1 MASNRY
7 RSYVQRTFYLYTFS
21 IILFLCVLVFSF
33 LTINIRWLTK
43 AEGQRN
49 NTMIAEVLEQEIVS
63 YKEGL
68 NVIANNDYII
78 DVCREQT
85 KDLIAKANRL
95 LYDFSNSKEI
105 RGVFTLVDVQGNIVC
120 SNLYKNNRSIFLQS
134 YLYKSLVP
142 KMLSEPDRT
151 FIVPSRLNYSSNQ
164 TGDLLIGRTVKDGQK
179 AIGFLFF
186 ELLDEEIYEVV
197 CKYDVDDVILTD
209 QFNNLVF
216 SIGRQSEDSMG
227 KYPAGSSQFKKNKVN
242 IIELSGKQYLI
253 IKNVLNSGTLHLYT
267 LTSISFQGDLFRYA
281 ILFLVIVGMLILV
294 VLKPLTLLITD
305 KNLHA
310 IDELRKSVLEMG
322 KGNMEYS
329 LRPHVFEEFQE
340 LNDTF
345 RQMVLQREE
354 LQKRNSELVERKR
367 VMEIRQLEERI
378 NPHFVFNVLE
388 TLRYEVMIDASKAS
402 EMIMAF
408 ANILRYSI
416 YYEDTIVPLKTDI
429 EYVKD
434 YLMLQ
439 KMRYN
444 RRLTYSID
452 ITEEVMECKIPKL
465 IIQPI
470 VENALKHGMQNVES
484 INVNITAS
492 IENGN
497 LKISVQ
503 DNGTGIESEILDELI
518 KDLEREDVYKEHIGM
533 YNSHRVVRLLY
544 GQPYGLKI
552 ESTYGKGTI
561 VNIILPINKGNDNAQ
576 GINCRR

>member
-43 AEGQRN
+43 AEGQKN
-49 NTMIAEVLEQEIVS
+49 NAMIAEVLEQEIVS

-68 NVIANNDYII
+68 NVIANNYYII

-85 KDLIAKANRL
+85 KDLTAKANRL

-561 VNIILPINKGNDNAQ
+561 VNIILPINKGNDNA
-576 GINCRR
+576 